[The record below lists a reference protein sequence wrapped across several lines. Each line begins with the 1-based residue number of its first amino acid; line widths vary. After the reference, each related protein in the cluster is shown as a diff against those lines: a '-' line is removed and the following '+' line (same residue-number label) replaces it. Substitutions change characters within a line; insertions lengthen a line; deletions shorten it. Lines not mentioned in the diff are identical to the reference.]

1 MSNKT
6 IKLAMKTLYIVII
19 ATMLIS
25 TMIPV
30 FAYTSPDQV
39 SADQGAA
46 GTFDSQMD
54 KVMGLVQGVG
64 IGVAVIILVVLGI
77 KYMVGSSEERA
88 EYKKTFIPYIVG
100 AVLVGGA
107 ATIANAIYTFGNG
120 MTS

>member
-1 MSNKT
+1 MTNKT

-25 TMIPV
+25 TVMPV
-30 FAYTSPDQV
+30 FAYTSPTSVQPDQQ
-39 SADQGAA
+39 SM
-46 GTFDSQMD
+46 TKFDNPMNSI
-54 KVMGLVQGVG
+54 MGLVQGVG

-100 AVLVGGA
+100 AILIGGA
-107 ATIANAIYTFGNG
+107 ATIANAVYTFGTG

>member
-6 IKLAMKTLYIVII
+6 IKLAMKTLYIVIV

-25 TMIPV
+25 AVAPV
-30 FAYTSPDQV
+30 FAFTAPGEVSPD
-39 SADQGAA
+39 SGAA
-46 GTFDSQMD
+46 GKFDNQMN
-54 KVMGLVQGVG
+54 KIMGLVQGVG
-64 IGVAVIILVVLGI
+64 IGIAVIILVVLGI

-107 ATIANAIYTFGNG
+107 ATIANVIYTFGQDLQ
-120 MTS
+120 